1 MANSTTGYTPSKS
14 ASVQGKF
21 TVEQPEKK
29 PLNTM
34 ALVAFAV
41 TLCCIWIDCAPV
53 ALMLGTIASG
63 QIKVTRERGSFFA
76 EFAIIVGTVVT
87 VLMVVLWV
95 REIITGWT
103 G

>member
-1 MANSTTGYTPSKS
+1 MANTDTGFTSAKS
-14 ASVQGKF
+14 ASVPGKF

-29 PLNTM
+29 RVNTM

-63 QIKVTRERGSFFA
+63 QIKATRERGSFFA

-87 VLMVVLWV
+87 ALMIVLWSL
-95 REIITGWT
+95 EIFTGWAV
-103 G
+103 